1 MKWEIPIGKVVQGLH
16 VLDSFLT
23 YGDTPPFG
31 TGPDPTRMKSEG
43 KKYVE
48 ENFPYLEYIQ
58 TCTVERWGGAVAAHA
73 EVQAQF
79 QALGEK
85 YVGIEHA
92 QSWEML
98 AFVGV
103 VTMMI
108 SLCSFL
114 GMKIVADDAQIN
126 VLTMKKF
133 D

>member
-1 MKWEIPIGKVVQGLH
+1 VVKGMH

-23 YGDTPPFG
+23 YGDTPPSG
-31 TGPDPTRMKSEG
+31 TGPDPARIKSEG

-58 TCTVERWGGAVAAHA
+58 TCSVERWGGAVAAHA

-79 QALGEK
+79 QALGDK
-85 YVGIEHA
+85 YVRIEQA
-92 QSWEML
+92 QNWEML

-114 GMKIVADDAQIN
+114 GMKIVADDTKTN
-126 VLTMKKF
+126 VLAKKKV